1 MSRRQA
7 NSDVY
12 QAVADPTRRA
22 ILEILR
28 EDPLTV
34 GALASHFDVT
44 MSAVSQHMRI
54 LREAELVEVKKQ
66 GRERVYRLAAEPLRD
81 IHAWTAKYQAFWGAK
96 IDALSQYLD
105 TEREEGSDGRE
116 S

>member
-7 NSDVY
+7 SSDVF

-28 EDPLTV
+28 EQAFTV
-34 GALASHFDVT
+34 GALASQFDVT
-44 MSAVSQHMRI
+44 LSAVSQHMRI
-54 LREAELVEVKKQ
+54 LREADLVDVRKQ
-66 GRERVYRLAAEPLRD
+66 GRERVYSLAAAPLRD
-81 IHAWTAKYQAFWGAK
+81 IHAWTSRYETFWGAK

-105 TEREEGSDGRE
+105 AEREEGLDGRE
-116 S
+116 N